1 MDEKDSIR
9 KNEKSEDKGVAGDKP
24 VSGPGSAMSGTEGS
38 AGSIGGTASPK
49 GSASGT
55 MAGVGYE
62 HGQRGFQ
69 GATGGTGGT
78 SGAYGGESGPLHSS
92 THQGNG
98 HGHVAEAKNMAGQ
111 IFGDVRN
118 AAEQMLEERKARAAD
133 QVHGVAQALRRTAE
147 GVKGENDLVGRYA
160 EQAAETVER
169 FADTVRERRIGDLV
183 SELDDFARRSPT
195 LFLLGAVAA
204 GFVVGRFMAASGERR
219 PQGASRAEHEYR
231 DEPRRGRAPRRA
243 QTAGYGANG
252 NYSGTRGNA

>member
-1 MDEKDSIR
+1 MDEKDIR

-24 VSGPGSAMSGTEGS
+24 TSGPGSAMSGAESS
-38 AGSIGGTASPK
+38 AGYG
-49 GSASGT
+49 
-55 MAGVGYE
+55 
-62 HGQRGFQ
+62 HGQKGFQ

-98 HGHVAEAKNMAGQ
+98 HPAGHVAEAKNMAGQ

-133 QVHGVAQALRRTAE
+133 QVQGVAQALRRTAE

-183 SELDDFARRSPT
+183 AELDDFARRSPT

-219 PQGASRAEHEYR
+219 PQGGARAEHEYR
-231 DEPRRGRAPRRA
+231 DEPRRSRAPQRT
-243 QTAGYGANG
+243 QPAGYGGNG
-252 NYSGTRGNA
+252 NFSGTRGNA